1 MIKSLFIKNF
11 TIIEEMFIEFH
22 PGLTVI
28 TGETGSGKSIILEAI
43 AVASGKKASK
53 VMVKSGAK
61 NSVIDLGFS
70 KDSYRRIISN
80 SGRSK
85 SYINDAPVSTTK
97 LFKEFEYKIDFHGQ
111 HDQQVILQKDN
122 HINYLDYFC
131 NHQHKVIEIGNVFR
145 DLEKYEKQLFQ
156 LKKNISLNEQKKE
169 LLEFQLNEIELADI
183 QVEKEVELLNEYK
196 KLNHQE
202 EILNFFNQLQ
212 LKLNNQ
218 NEGILSDLN
227 SILNN
232 IETLKKYDN
241 DISRFGTLFNS
252 IIVQLQ
258 DIDSEINSRLNDD
271 EFDESR
277 LSFIEERIGVLETL
291 KRKYGG
297 SLESVISCRNQIR
310 EELDEISSFFKS
322 DIDLNENIIKLRLQ
336 YNKLANELSIARN
349 KNKTKLSSLIE
360 HSLISLNMEK
370 ARFDIDISQNFIEDS
385 FMTIDKKP
393 VNCFFNGVD
402 QVEFLLSA
410 NPGESMKPM
419 TSVASGGEM
428 SRIMLAIKTVFQD
441 QNPVSTL
448 IFDEIDT
455 GISGETAQKVSSH
468 LKKLSKHKQVVCIT
482 HLPQIAK
489 IADNH
494 LHVTK
499 NMDDVNTTVES
510 SYIEGD
516 KSKRIINNLLVG
528 GKVRKHNG

>member
-1 MIKSLFIKNF
+1 MIKSLLIKNF
-11 TIIEEMFIEFH
+11 AIIEEIYIDFH

-43 AVASGKKASK
+43 AVASGKKTNK

-61 NSVIDLGFS
+61 HSVIDLEFN
-70 KDSYRRIISN
+70 KDSHRRIISN
-80 SGRSK
+80 TGRSK
-85 SYINDAPVSTTK
+85 SYINDIPISMTN
-97 LFKEFEYKIDFHGQ
+97 LLKEFEYKIDFHGQ

-122 HINYLDYFC
+122 HINYLDSFC
-131 NHQHKVIEIGNVFR
+131 NHRDKVIQITDVFNNLR
-145 DLEKYEKQLFQ
+145 KYEKQLIQ
-156 LKKNISLNEQKKE
+156 LKKNISSNEQKRD

-183 QVEKEVELLNEYK
+183 QLEEEIELLNEYK

-202 EILNFFNQLQ
+202 EILRFFNQLQ

-232 IETLKKYDN
+232 IDMLKKYDN
-241 DISRFGTLFNS
+241 NISKFEDLFNS

-277 LSFIEERIGVLETL
+277 FSFIEERIGVLETL

-297 SLESVISCRNQIR
+297 SLESVLSYRNQIK

-322 DIDLNENIIKLRLQ
+322 DIDLNENIMELRIK

-349 KNKTKLSSLIE
+349 NKKTLLSGLIE
-360 HSLISLNMEK
+360 HSLKSLNMKK
-370 ARFDIDISQNFIEDS
+370 ARFHVDISQSFIDDS
-385 FMTIDKKP
+385 FMTVDKKP
-393 VNCFFNGVD
+393 VDYFLNGVD

-410 NPGESMKPM
+410 NPGEPMKPM
-419 TSVASGGEM
+419 ASIASGGEM

-441 QNPVSTL
+441 QNPVPTL

-455 GISGETAQKVSSH
+455 GISGETARKVSSH
-468 LKKLSKHKQVVCIT
+468 LKKLSKYKQVVCIT

-499 NMDDVNTTVES
+499 NMDDVHTTVKS
-510 SYIEGD
+510 NYIDGEE
-516 KSKRIINNLLVG
+516 SKRIINNLLVG
-528 GKVRKHNG
+528 SGVQKYNG